1 MSAMLFVDAPL
12 ARFPKGTRRLFPIGT
27 KVQDVTAAIMK
38 KHPAIAGAFFTGVG
52 HRCQFLES
60 QILVEVLRVLMSM
73 DVTALPIHDAILV
86 PASKVALAKDVM
98 LHTFKRKTDQDG
110 VVDVNWG
117 KAQETLVAA

>member
-1 MSAMLFVDAPL
+1 M
-12 ARFPKGTRRLFPIGT
+12 
-27 KVQDVTAAIMK
+27 QDVTAAIMK